1 MKYFFATV
9 AFVLLVIQFTMILG
23 CLESLASD
31 ARSTFVGSLLAIAIN
46 LVGVFFNVKTLR
58 SSLSNERREL

>member
-1 MKYFFATV
+1 MRYFFATA

-23 CLESLASD
+23 CLEGLASD
-31 ARSTFVGSLLAIAIN
+31 VRSTFAGSLLAIAIN

>member
-58 SSLSNERREL
+58 SSLSTERREL